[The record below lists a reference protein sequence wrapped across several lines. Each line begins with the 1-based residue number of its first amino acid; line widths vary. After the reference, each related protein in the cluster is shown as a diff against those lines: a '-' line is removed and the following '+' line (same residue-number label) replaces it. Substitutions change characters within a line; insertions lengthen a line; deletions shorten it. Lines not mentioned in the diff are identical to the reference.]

1 MSEAP
6 SSPLPPSADSAPPRE
21 QRFFSRELSW
31 IAFNRRVLE
40 EALDEGNPLLERLK
54 FLAIVSSNLDEFF
67 MVRVGGLQLMLAE
80 GRRERDAAGLD
91 PEEQLA
97 EISRQVHEMVATQYA
112 CFIDVIRPRLRAAG
126 IHRQDVKD
134 LTPALYEHLQHLFE
148 HEIYPVLSPISLE
161 NPEEPPL
168 IPGLTLHLAVRLK
181 PAGTA
186 GRKPRY
192 AVVTLPKK
200 LGRFITLPIEEGH
213 NYALVEDVV
222 TLFADRLFPGE
233 TISECV
239 PFRITRNADMSVR
252 EDLAADLLAEMK
264 DVLLQRRNS
273 ACVRLEVSDRVSKI
287 TLSFLQSLLAVDDA
301 HTYSAPGPL
310 DMSAYFS
317 IGRMTGFDDLREK
330 PWPPQPLPGAQPNE
344 SMFEIIRRGDV
355 LLYHPYQSF
364 DPVVRLLE
372 EAADDPDV
380 LAIKQILYRT
390 SENSPVV
397 AALARAAARDKH
409 VTALVELKA
418 RFDEARNIGWAEAL
432 EQTGVQVIYG
442 LKRLKTHAKI
452 CIIVRREPG
461 GIRRYV
467 HFGTGNYNEIT
478 ARLYGDISFM
488 TCQEEYGADATAFF
502 NMITGYSQPVTFR
515 RIEAAPI
522 GLRPKLLALIEGE
535 IQRQQQGQKGEIMVK
550 VNSLVDRE
558 LIEALYRA
566 SQAGVKIQLSVRG
579 ICCLRPGVRGL
590 SENITVS
597 SVVDRFLE
605 HARILYF
612 RHGGE
617 PLVFISSADWM
628 PRNLDRRVELLTPV
642 DDPACREQLINYLKI
657 SLDDEAKARLLQ
669 PDGTYTRHPNRLA
682 AKALRSQ
689 AELYRIACELA
700 KRAAQMPRVIF
711 EPQRPAQSV

>member
-1 MSEAP
+1 MSDAP
-6 SSPLPPSADSAPPRE
+6 SIAAAGLHAMPVGDRM
-21 QRFFSRELSW
+21 FSRELSW
-31 IAFNRRVLE
+31 LAFNHRVLE

-67 MVRVGGLQLMLAE
+67 MVRVGGLQMLRAE
-80 GRRERDAAGLD
+80 GTRERDPAGLE
-91 PEEQLA
+91 PAPLLA
-97 EISRQVHEMVATQYA
+97 EIAARVHAMVDTQYA
-112 CFIDVIRPRLRAAG
+112 CFLDVIVPRMRAAG
-126 IHRQDVKD
+126 IHRQNLKD
-134 LTPALYEHLQHLFE
+134 LTPALYEHVQHLFD

-181 PAGTA
+181 PADAA
-186 GRKPRY
+186 GKKPRF
-192 AVVTLPKK
+192 AVVTLPRK

-222 TLFADRLFPGE
+222 ALFLERLFPGE
-233 TISECV
+233 TIAECA

-273 ACVRLEVSDRVSKI
+273 ACVRLEVADGASK
-287 TLSFLQSLLAVDDA
+287 TMLSFLQRLLAIDEA
-301 HTYSAPGPL
+301 HTYRIRGPL
-310 DMSAYFS
+310 DLSAYLS
-317 IGRMTGFDDLREK
+317 LARMTGFDDLREK
-330 PWPPQPLPGAQPNE
+330 PWPPQPLPGAHPNE
-344 SMFEIIRRGDV
+344 SMFDIIRRGDV

-364 DPVVRLLE
+364 DPVLRLIE

-397 AALARAAARDKH
+397 AALARAAAREKH

-478 ARLYGDISFM
+478 ARQYADISFM
-488 TCQEEYGADATAFF
+488 TCQEDYGADATAFF
-502 NMITGYSQPVTFR
+502 NMITGYSQPVAFR

-522 GLRPKLLALIEGE
+522 GLRSKLLSLIEGE
-535 IQRQQQGQKGEIMVK
+535 IQRHQQGQKGHIIVK
-550 VNSLVDRE
+550 VNSLVDRD

-566 SQAGVKIQLSVRG
+566 SQAGVTVQLSVRG
-579 ICCLRPGVRGL
+579 ICCLRPGVPGL

-612 RHGGE
+612 RHGGD
-617 PLVFISSADWM
+617 PLLFISSADWM

-642 DDPACREQLINYLKI
+642 DDPACRDRLIEYLKI

-669 PDGTYTRHPNRLA
+669 PDGSYIRHP
-682 AKALRSQ
+682 KHGSPSALRSQ
-689 AELYRIACELA
+689 AELYRMAVEQA
-700 KRAAQMPRVIF
+700 KRATPVRRAIF
-711 EPQRPAQSV
+711 DPQRPPQSD